1 MKLLSV
7 YCTCSLLGY
16 LCAVMQPD
24 FSVCGMKVLAL
35 LTRNFPSHMVPWFP
49 SPPGSHV
56 PKVYSFKE
64 VNGGNNKSLQKKK
77 KGICQKNKLYSKKI
91 NYIGC
96 PPKLHAKKI

>member
-35 LTRNFPSHMVPWFP
+35 LTRNFPSHMVAMVSISSW
-49 SPPGSHV
+49 V
-56 PKVYSFKE
+56 TCA
-64 VNGGNNKSLQKKK
+64 KSL
-77 KGICQKNKLYSKKI
+77 LF
-91 NYIGC
+91 
-96 PPKLHAKKI
+96 